1 LSEKSVRPF
10 PVLLP
15 DQQCKKEANM
25 KCYTVTKDGIVP
37 GIQFLREPYPHVAVG
52 DPALSSADCR
62 RVEIDAALAAGATD
76 GVIKTSSYTLDS
88 KKSGNRRSSY
98 KLVVPTGNDDDQ
110 ALVKLEACCAA
121 AGCRAFYDLPLNT
134 LALANGWCLAD
145 GKGPQVSTPVN
156 LVVLKKGDEVRI
168 YRTVDIRLPAELVFS
183 VSFNG
188 SELRQNRPRAA
199 A

>member
-1 LSEKSVRPF
+1 
-10 PVLLP
+10 
-15 DQQCKKEANM
+15 M
-25 KCYTVTKDGIVP
+25 KCYTVTKDGVVP

-62 RVEIDAALAAGATD
+62 RVEVDAALAGGATD
-76 GVIKTSSYTLDS
+76 GVVKACSYTLDS
-88 KKSGNRRSSY
+88 KNSENRRSSY
-98 KLVVPTGNDDDQ
+98 KLVAPAGNDDDL

-121 AGCRAFYDLPLNT
+121 PGCRAFYDLPLYT
-134 LALANGWCLAD
+134 LALANGWCLAG

-156 LVVLKKGDEVRI
+156 LVVLKKGNEVKI

-183 VSFNG
+183 VHFDG
-188 SELRQNRPRAA
+188 SELRQKQQRAA

>member
-1 LSEKSVRPF
+1 
-10 PVLLP
+10 
-15 DQQCKKEANM
+15 M
-25 KCYTVTKDGIVP
+25 KCYTVTKDGVVP

-62 RVEIDAALAAGATD
+62 RVEVDVALADGAES
-76 GVIKTSSYTLDS
+76 VIKTCSYTLDP
-88 KKSGNRRSSY
+88 KNSGNRRSSY
-98 KLVVPTGNDDDQ
+98 RLIAPTGNDDDQ
-110 ALVKLEACCAA
+110 ILVKLEACCAA
-121 AGCRAFYDLPLNT
+121 PGCRAFYDVPLYT

-156 LVVLKKGDEVRI
+156 LVVLNKDDEVKI